1 MGPGPSTTYWGAGTA
16 AVGGGRAKR
25 DINNRGAAGEDLDG
39 ESAMNRCR
47 RLTLIVFGGL
57 FLAALLIVP
66 YRSERVV
73 LVRDPQT
80 NTVWQRTAR
89 DGGYMSLSRFLK
101 RSKAL
106 QTVASDRD
114 VRYALRRKEE
124 IASVRYELNTG
135 LLAVELGAIIILA
148 VYDLIFVC
156 RRRRRTGGAVEE
168 ALPGG
173 PP

>member
-1 MGPGPSTTYWGAGTA
+1 
-16 AVGGGRAKR
+16 
-25 DINNRGAAGEDLDG
+25 
-39 ESAMNRCR
+39 MNRCR
-47 RLTLIVFGGL
+47 RLTLVVFGGL
-57 FLAALLIVP
+57 LLAALLIVP

-106 QTVASDRD
+106 QTTASDRD

-124 IASVRYELNTG
+124 ISSVRYELNRGRLTF
-135 LLAVELGAIIILA
+135 ELGAIIVLA
-148 VYDLIFVC
+148 AYDLVFVC
-156 RRRRRTGGAVEE
+156 RRRRRKRGADMEDSTGGT
-168 ALPGG
+168 P
-173 PP
+173 